1 MKLIG
6 ITKNK
11 KTKDENGENVPY
23 LEISAVVLGH
33 CNTVN
38 NNYKRIQESCTQ
50 LSLTKSSSRLL
61 VISSKNFKIFQI
73 F

>member
-38 NNYKRIQESCTQ
+38 NNYKQN
-50 LSLTKSSSRLL
+50 SRVLHA
-61 VISSKNFKIFQI
+61 VVPHKIV
-73 F
+73 